1 MKRKPFKYYDGKTVK
16 VGDLIVGGWCGTCKI
31 IKIEKYTIKAR
42 NTVQPNLIFDIYDYT
57 QNCDL
62 LGRKEV
68 DRVS

>member
-31 IKIEKYTIKAR
+31 IKIEKNRIISK
-42 NTVQPNLIFDIYDYT
+42 NILQGGIFDLYDYT